1 MDFGF
6 VPILVI
12 IAVVAVRMSKEFKKV
27 SRGRPSGG
35 GVSGVPSSDGSGSRD
50 LFDFLEELRRQNQP
64 SQDEE
69 PPPIDPADAAKAR
82 LRAKVREAVKRRQ
95 EAENAV
101 SSGSFEEEV
110 PRRPVQVKSMPSRTV
125 SEVDAFALA
134 KLESVAGDGTA
145 ALPTGLAHDVFF
157 VNPADPRDMAK
168 RAIVL
173 REVLGPPL
181 ALR

>member
-27 SRGRPSGG
+27 NQGRPHGG
-35 GVSGVPSSDGSGSRD
+35 GVPGAPSSEGGAKD
-50 LFDFLEELRRQNQP
+50 LFEFLEDLRKQNQP
-64 SQDEE
+64 SFEE
-69 PPPIDPADAAKAR
+69 KPPPLDPADEAKAR

-101 SSGSFEEEV
+101 SAGSFEEA
-110 PRRPVQVKSMPSRTV
+110 PRRPVPMKAMSGRTL
-125 SEVDAFALA
+125 SEVDAFALG

-145 ALPTGLAHDVFF
+145 AQPAGLAHDVFL
-157 VNPADPRDMAK
+157 VNPADPRDMAR

>member
-27 SRGRPSGG
+27 SQGRPHGG
-35 GVSGVPSSDGSGSRD
+35 GVLGAPSSEGGAKD
-50 LFDFLEELRRQNQP
+50 LFEFLEDLRKQNQP
-64 SQDEE
+64 AQDDG
-69 PPPIDPADAAKAR
+69 PPPLDPADEAKAR
-82 LRAKVREAVKRRQ
+82 LRAKIRESVKRRQ
-95 EAENAV
+95 TAENV
-101 SSGSFEEEV
+101 VLSGSFEEEV
-110 PRRPVQVKSMPSRTV
+110 PRKPVAAKALPRKTV
-125 SEVDAFALA
+125 SEVDAFALG
-134 KLESVAGDGTA
+134 KLESVAGDGA
-145 ALPTGLAHDVFF
+145 AAQPAGLTHDVFL